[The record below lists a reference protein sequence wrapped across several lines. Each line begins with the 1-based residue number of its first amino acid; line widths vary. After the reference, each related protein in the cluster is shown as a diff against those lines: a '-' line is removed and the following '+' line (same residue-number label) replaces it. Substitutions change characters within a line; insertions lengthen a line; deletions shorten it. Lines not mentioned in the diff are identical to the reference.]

1 MALAQPKQADIIKK
15 AKEIEQLLLDNN
27 KKIDKTLTFG
37 GKVKFIQEKIKNPF
51 LVDSLWNLVKTRNFI
66 AHDNDFKI
74 TLKEYELFLACYL
87 YVKEKL

>member
-15 AKEIEQLLLDNN
+15 AKEVEQLLIDNN
-27 KKIDKTLTFG
+27 PKMDKTLTFG
-37 GKVKFIQEKIKNPF
+37 GKVKFMQEKTKNPF
-51 LVDSLWNLVKTRNFI
+51 LLDSLWNVVKTRNFI

-74 TLKEYELFLACYL
+74 TLKEYELFLASYN

>member
-1 MALAQPKQADIIKK
+1 MALAQQKQADIIKK
-15 AKEIEQLLLDNN
+15 AKEIEQLIIDSY

-51 LVDSLWNLVKTRNFI
+51 LIDSLWNVVKTRNFI

-74 TLKEYELFLACYL
+74 TLKEYELFLACYD
-87 YVKEKL
+87 YVKDKI